1 MPENKDPNHKWHER
15 LPNDLGGLSTE
26 IVVSVDIPL
35 TTHGPNLEDLVQWV
49 HWQLTVDSWHIRRH
63 PEYEDH
69 QVALLQHHPEWSLS
83 GAEIPTGVVNDKSHH
98 VRLWFEHSVDW
109 LTIHPWQKLHP
120 KWVWE
125 PPSHYFGLYLLL
137 KKFLFLFGLQ
147 QMPQFMPQFWISS
160 LHCVSKWPETLAES
174 DEDRVNKRAILVV
187 SEQSLKY
194 ALGSPAALLKTC
206 QTSRNLN
213 FLNWSSNTLLTDPD
227 PQWITLSRLRM

>member
-109 LTIHPWQKLHP
+109 WTIHPWQKLHP

-137 KKFLFLFGLQ
+137 KKFLFLFWSSADATIYATVLDILSSLCQ
-147 QMPQFMPQFWISS
+147 QMARNPCRVWWGQSQQKGNSGGEWA
-160 LHCVSKWPETLAES
+160 VSQICTWVSCCFTEDMS
-174 DEDRVNKRAILVV
+174 DLKKSKFLKLV
-187 SEQSLKY
+187 K
-194 ALGSPAALLKTC
+194 
-206 QTSRNLN
+206 
-213 FLNWSSNTLLTDPD
+213 
-227 PQWITLSRLRM
+227 

>member
-109 LTIHPWQKLHP
+109 WTIHPWQKLHP

-125 PPSHYFGLYLLL
+125 PPSHYLVFTCSLRNSCSFLVFSRCHNLCHSFGYPLFIVSANGQKPLQSLMRTESTKGQFWWWVSSLSNMHLGLLL
-137 KKFLFLFGLQ
+137 LYWRHVR
-147 QMPQFMPQFWISS
+147 PQEI
-160 LHCVSKWPETLAES
+160 
-174 DEDRVNKRAILVV
+174 
-187 SEQSLKY
+187 
-194 ALGSPAALLKTC
+194 
-206 QTSRNLN
+206 
-213 FLNWSSNTLLTDPD
+213 
-227 PQWITLSRLRM
+227 